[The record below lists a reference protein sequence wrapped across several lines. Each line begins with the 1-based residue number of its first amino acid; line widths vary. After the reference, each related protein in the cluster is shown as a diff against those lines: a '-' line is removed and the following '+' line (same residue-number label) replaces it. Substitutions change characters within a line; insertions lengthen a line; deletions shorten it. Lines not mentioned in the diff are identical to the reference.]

1 MSSRVTQ
8 MHSGSRCRLSPAW
21 PHPGEGRHVEHV
33 RRRPWGTASEPRPPH
48 AASLESPATARAKA
62 DDVPEGR
69 PSFPLENKDVPWV
82 LDAAGTQSLRGP
94 RVSPGGG
101 EEKQAQVHTRPRPA
115 QSAASLPSAPPE
127 GPAAWAPA
135 PAVRA
140 QLGPPR
146 CGLCA
151 LHLACP
157 H

>member
-1 MSSRVTQ
+1 MQTVPRVAPPRGRA
-8 MHSGSRCRLSPAW
+8 SCRTCAPRPLGDRFEP
-21 PHPGEGRHVEHV
+21 
-33 RRRPWGTASEPRPPH
+33 RRPHTDP
-48 AASLESPATARAKA
+48 LESPAPARTKA
-62 DDVPEGR
+62 DYVPESR

-82 LDAAGTQSLRGP
+82 LDVAGTQSLRGP

-101 EEKQAQVHTRPRPA
+101 EEEQTQVHTRPRPA

-127 GPAAWAPA
+127 APAAWAPA
-135 PAVRA
+135 LAVRA

-151 LHLACP
+151 LHPARP